1 MLRGS
6 IDWKRWVA
14 TLCVALIAFLAIG
27 HVASDYA
34 QERAESSVSYNVTQ
48 MLAYNSDSA
57 PLDDSLI
64 QTQTDHCCA
73 AHATVLP
80 PVDHVAVA
88 LRVSREVTTPADT
101 GDAPFTTPQ
110 GLDRPPRATAPA

>member
-1 MLRGS
+1 MLRGA

-34 QERAESSVSYNVTQ
+34 KERAEFSVSYNITQ
-48 MLAYNSDSA
+48 VEADGPHSA
-57 PLDDSLI
+57 PPHDPLI

-80 PVDHVAVA
+80 VVDHVAVA
-88 LRVSREVTTPADT
+88 LRVSREVATPAET
-101 GDAPFTTPQ
+101 GDAPFATPQ